1 MGVSKSF
8 FSILIFGR
16 KFITFLSLNFRK
28 CWSFPSKMNQRGVFR
43 VFFNIPRRNQYIAY
57 WRLRSK
63 LDIVLAGGA
72 RNIMYFQYYRDILV
86 LITSLSPGHYSRAMG
101 TSGASV
107 RRAAADR
114 AHLAFSPRPHACLPH
129 RTHNDTAPTS
139 SAFILPARADA
150 RGREAGTVAPH
161 VEQRQKEEACDAEAA
176 AGRVCFTPREREGPQ
191 SARAQGGA
199 RAGRN

>member
-16 KFITFLSLNFRK
+16 KFITFVSLNFRK

-86 LITSLSPGHYSRAMG
+86 LITSL
-101 TSGASV
+101 TF
-107 RRAAADR
+107 DR
-114 AHLAFSPRPHACLPH
+114 
-129 RTHNDTAPTS
+129 
-139 SAFILPARADA
+139 
-150 RGREAGTVAPH
+150 G
-161 VEQRQKEEACDAEAA
+161 
-176 AGRVCFTPREREGPQ
+176 
-191 SARAQGGA
+191 GGA
-199 RAGRN
+199 RRPRFDRGGARVAITRRLRARSRSYGSSHTHSALLVWSRRNPPCSTRLNHVAAASWHSLHPPPKLPPPRR

>member
-72 RNIMYFQYYRDILV
+72 RNIIYFQYYRDILV
-86 LITSLSPGHYSRAMG
+86 LITSLTNIESIAGERTCPIPP
-101 TSGASV
+101 
-107 RRAAADR
+107 
-114 AHLAFSPRPHACLPH
+114 FSLPH
-129 RTHNDTAPTS
+129 VHLTHLFFGSVGRRPLMSISPIYSLGRLDVAKACRPVEEGES
-139 SAFILPARADA
+139 DRDCKGCKGK
-150 RGREAGTVAPH
+150 RGPPGPSCSHPRKTLQFET
-161 VEQRQKEEACDAEAA
+161 KESFFEI
-176 AGRVCFTPREREGPQ
+176 
-191 SARAQGGA
+191 
-199 RAGRN
+199 

>member
-16 KFITFLSLNFRK
+16 KFITFVSLNFRK

-72 RNIMYFQYYRDILV
+72 RNIIYFQYYRDILV
-86 LITSLSPGHYSRAMG
+86 LITSLSARA
-101 TSGASV
+101 SGMFTPSLI
-107 RRAAADR
+107 RSGK
-114 AHLAFSPRPHACLPH
+114 LGKES
-129 RTHNDTAPTS
+129 T
-139 SAFILPARADA
+139 SAFKAFF
-150 RGREAGTVAPH
+150 AGTQPA
-161 VEQRQKEEACDAEAA
+161 QAAA
-176 AGRVCFTPREREGPQ
+176 AG
-191 SARAQGGA
+191 A
-199 RAGRN
+199 AGSSSSSTEKDGISDPPK